1 MRDKEDCAKKMNQM
15 MMKEVRHA
23 QQLECAKKKEL
34 SDATQQMTQQQIT
47 AQNEVRHAQQLE
59 CKKKNYRVQYEEKM
73 TVKRKL
79 TQTKQELGD
88 ALHDAEAKRDTD
100 KQHAQMKQ
108 QMQQLLA
115 KYSLQHEELAEL
127 RTAQDKLR

>member
-1 MRDKEDCAKKMNQM
+1 M
-15 MMKEVRHA
+15 A
-23 QQLECAKKKEL
+23 QQQIKYC
-34 SDATQQMTQQQIT
+34 TQQQIT

-115 KYSLQHEELAEL
+115 KYSLQQEELA
-127 RTAQDKLR
+127 KL